1 MPDSRV
7 MAEEYLRLAD
17 GYERR
22 AARAIDR
29 RVGEK
34 LRKIAEHYC
43 FLAVEVER
51 ARRQRE
57 GV

>member
-1 MPDSRV
+1 